1 MKTFLVLLLGFSLS
15 CSVVYGQKNKPKS
28 NDLNPYIRL
37 EKGSEKSDNQRVVLQ
52 SDIDPEWDKWKIR
65 GYHFGFNPE
74 LTPMY
79 TSVDGILSTPYMIQ
93 VRGNDNESNKKRWG
107 YHLFEGYARDNKS
120 RLTMLVNKH
129 LELEKPVAEIY
140 YYGTAYNHSNQAY
153 NWVKIGSDVKNHSF
167 MFTRDQAVFY
177 GSLNLTNTLTLGNI
191 RRKNLRKE
199 PPEGDSEQNNEASAQ
214 HVNYKALQE
223 GGNGTMFYDADHD
236 IVVIKVEGK
245 WMKLKVEPLPE
256 GVEYDF

>member
-1 MKTFLVLLLGFSLS
+1 MNKIILLGTFNLFFSI
-15 CSVVYGQKNKPKS
+15 VNGQQPQKQRGLEPYLQLES
-28 NDLNPYIRL
+28 SSETND
-37 EKGSEKSDNQRVVLQ
+37 KKRVILQ
-52 SDIDPEWDKWKIR
+52 SDIDPEWEKWKVR

-93 VRGNDNESNKKRWG
+93 VRGNENESNKKRWG
-107 YHLFEGYARDNKS
+107 YHLFEGFARDNKS

-129 LELEKPVAEIY
+129 EEIKKPVAEIY

-167 MFTRDQAVFY
+167 MFTRDQAHFY
-177 GSLNLTNTLTLGNI
+177 GSLTLTNTLTLGNI
-191 RRKNLRKE
+191 RQENLRKE

-214 HVNYKALQE
+214 HVNYKALKE
-223 GGNGTMFYDADHD
+223 GGNGTIFYDADHD
-236 IVVIKVEGK
+236 LVVIKVEGK

-256 GVEYDF
+256 DVEYDF